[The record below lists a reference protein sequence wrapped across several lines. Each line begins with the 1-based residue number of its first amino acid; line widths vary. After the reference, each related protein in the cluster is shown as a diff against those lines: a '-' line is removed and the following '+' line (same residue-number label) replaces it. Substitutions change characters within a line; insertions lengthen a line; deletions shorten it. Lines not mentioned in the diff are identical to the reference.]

1 MNIIHHTY
9 LKLEVPEEHYL
20 SKMERYEISLRLE
33 LPLKGTDLGLQKL
46 YKIEHLTF
54 TKQQWN
60 SILNKASYRARQSL
74 LQDMEGQGIRTS
86 VSLCS

>member
-20 SKMERYEISLRLE
+20 SKMERYEISVRLK

-54 TKQQWN
+54 TYATVEFNIK
-60 SILNKASYRARQSL
+60 QSL
-74 LQDMEGQGIRTS
+74 LSSKTVALTRYGGSRY
-86 VSLCS
+86 